1 MKSSE
6 LRKLFLNY
14 FKKNDHT
21 IVETSPLIPMGD
33 PSLLF
38 TTAGMVQF
46 KPMFAGEVETDYKR
60 ATSCQKCFRTTDLEN
75 VGQTPRH
82 HTFFEMLGNFSFGD
96 YFKKEAIEFA
106 WEFSTEII
114 KLDPERIYV
123 SVYQKDDEAYDL
135 WTKHMAFPKE
145 RMIRLGKEDN
155 FWGPAGESGACGPCS
170 ELYYDLGEDRLRPGD
185 SPLVGGDNNRYIEYW
200 NLVFNQ
206 YNQQLNG
213 ELLPLPKTGI
223 DTGLGL
229 ERLTMISQGVQS
241 VYETDIFKP
250 TIDQIVSISNV
261 PNDEASTTPMNV
273 ISDHLRGA
281 CFLLAENILPS
292 NEGRGY
298 VIRRILRRA
307 IRFSRFIGLNKPFL
321 SKLVPTLADVM
332 GSTYPELVKQSE
344 KLQKIIA
351 SEEETFFTT
360 LAEGSGYLET
370 LISNYEDQAIRV
382 ISGEEAFKLYDS
394 MGFPI
399 DLTREIAS
407 EKGLSVDIEAFNQ
420 LMDQQK
426 KRGRSTI
433 KNDGDDLTPFF
444 DEPKD
449 KTIYCGEE
457 QNECESQIISLFK
470 KDEGKIH
477 EIDHCSEK
485 DEVIVITGKTPFYG
499 NSGGQ
504 AGDQGIIKKQKN
516 QMQVTDTQIVK
527 GMTLHYATVQKGNF
541 KIKDKIAL
549 SVDETRKIDTA
560 RNHSATHLLQFVL
573 QNILGDH
580 VRQLGSLVS
589 DEKLRFDFSHFH
601 AMTHDEI
608 MKVEKAVNDL
618 IRQNT
623 RTQIEV
629 MDKNEALKQGAMAF
643 FGDKYDQSVRTV
655 QIGESFELCG
665 GSHIKRSG
673 DIGCFKII
681 SESSIS
687 SGTRRIEA
695 VTGGKAIELFGDLFN
710 LSKKLELS
718 LNAPFSGLEE
728 RVTLLIE
735 KNKLLE
741 KEIRQLKAQ
750 SVVSNIGEIVKKG
763 LSQFGDAHYVGLSFK
778 DKDIN
783 ELRKINDQIKGKY
796 QKLVTVLLS
805 EKADKIFYISSVSKD
820 LSRNTIKANEIIQ
833 KLSEWLDGKGG
844 GKEQMA
850 QGTSQSSNKNMPE
863 ILDKLKTYIQS
874 FFQ

>member
-6 LRKLFLNY
+6 LRKQFLNY
-14 FKKNDHT
+14 FKRNGHT
-21 IVETSPLIPMGD
+21 LVDTSPLIPMGD

-46 KPMFAGEVETDYKR
+46 KPMFAGEVETGYTR

-106 WEFSTEII
+106 WDFSTEII
-114 KLDPERIYV
+114 KLDPKRIYV
-123 SVYQKDDEAYDL
+123 SIYQDDDEAYDL
-135 WTKHMAFPKE
+135 WTKHMDFPKE
-145 RMIRLGKEDN
+145 RMVRLGKEDN

-170 ELYYDLGEDRLRPGD
+170 ELYYDLGEDLLRPGD
-185 SPLVGGDNNRYIEYW
+185 SPLVGGENNRYIEYW

-213 ELLPLPKTGI
+213 DLLPLPKTGI

-229 ERLTMISQGVQS
+229 ERLTMISQEVQS

-250 TIDQIVSISNV
+250 TIDQIVKISNV
-261 PNDEASTTPMNV
+261 PYNETSAASINV
-273 ISDHLRGA
+273 ISDHLRGV

-307 IRFSRFIGLNKPFL
+307 IRFSRFIGLNEPFI
-321 SKLVPTLADVM
+321 SRLVPTMVDVM

-351 SEEETFFTT
+351 SEEEIFFST
-360 LAEGSGYLET
+360 LAEGSTYLEN
-370 LISNYEDQAIRV
+370 LISGYMEEGKKV
-382 ISGEEAFKLYDS
+382 VSGEEAFKLYDS
-394 MGFPI
+394 MGFPM

-407 EKGLSVDIEAFNQ
+407 EKGLSVDIDTFDQ

-426 KRGRSTI
+426 KRGRSRI
-433 KNDGDDLTPFF
+433 KNAEDNLSPLL
-444 DEPKD
+444 D
-449 KTIYCGEE
+449 KLKVKTVYCGEE
-457 QNECESQIISLFK
+457 QNECDSQIVSLLK
-470 KDEGKIH
+470 KDGENRFH

-485 DEVIVITGKTPFYG
+485 DEVIVITEKTPFYG

-504 AGDQGIIKKQKN
+504 VGDQGIIKKQKN
-516 QMQVTDTQIVK
+516 QIQVTDTQIVK
-527 GMTLHYATVQKGNF
+527 GITLHYATVQKGSF
-541 KIKDKIAL
+541 KKNDLITL
-549 SVDETRKIDTA
+549 SVDDTMKMSTA
-560 RNHSATHLLQFVL
+560 RNHSATHLLQFAL

-580 VRQLGSLVS
+580 VRQLGSLVN
-589 DEKLRFDFSHFH
+589 DGKLRFDFSHFH

-608 MKVEKAVNDL
+608 IKVEKAVNHM

-623 RTQIEV
+623 KTQIEV
-629 MDKNEALKQGAMAF
+629 MDKNKALKEGAMAF

-665 GSHIKRSG
+665 GSHIKQSG

-695 VTGGKAIELFGDLFN
+695 VTGEKAIELYSDLFN
-710 LSKKLELS
+710 LSKKLELT
-718 LNAPFSGLEE
+718 LNTSFLGLEE
-728 RVTLLIE
+728 RVASLLE

-741 KEIRQLKAQ
+741 KEIKQFKAQ
-750 SVVSNIGEIVKKG
+750 SVVSNIGEMIKTG
-763 LSQFGDAHYVGLSFK
+763 LSQFGDVHYVGLSLK

-783 ELRKINDQIKGKY
+783 ELRKINDQIKSKY
-796 QKLVTVLLS
+796 QKLVTVILS
-805 EKADKIFYISSVSKD
+805 EKEDKIFYISSVSKD
-820 LSRNTIKANEIIQ
+820 LAQKTIKANDIVQ

-850 QGTSQSSNKNMPE
+850 QGTSSSSSNIPE
-863 ILDKLKTYIQS
+863 TLNKLKTYIQS
-874 FFQ
+874 FF